1 MRIYFIR
8 HAESK
13 FNLDG
18 IACND
23 KEKNRL
29 TEKGRKQA
37 IKIAKDLSGIK
48 IDKIFVSEAKRAYET
63 ILPLI
68 KIKEDIPIGI
78 DKRLNECNFGI
89 FGGLSFEVAEKKYP
103 EIFNAREKDLWKIP
117 YPKGES
123 FRDVF
128 LRFESFLKDL
138 KKNAKKSRLEHV
150 VIVSH
155 ATPLKVFL
163 VKHSNFSLKEVE
175 STFFRN
181 ARFSIFDFRKGRIT
195 PLRINSNSVRWLDS
209 NKIEK

>member
-13 FNLDG
+13 FNLNG

-23 KEKNRL
+23 RENNRL
-29 TEKGRKQA
+29 TKRGREQA
-37 IKIAKDLSGIK
+37 RKIAKDLIKIK
-48 IDKIFVSEAKRAYET
+48 IDKIFVSEAKRSYET

-68 KIKEDIPIGI
+68 KIRKNIPVAI
-78 DKRLNECNFGI
+78 DKRLNECDFGI
-89 FGGLSFEVAEKKYP
+89 FGGLSFEAAEKRHP
-103 EIFNAREKDLWKIP
+103 EIFKARKKNLWKISCP
-117 YPKGES
+117 GGES

-128 LRFESFLKDL
+128 LRFELFLKDL
-138 KKNAKKSRLEHV
+138 NKEAKKSRLGCV

-163 VKHSNFSLKEVE
+163 VKYLGFSLKKVE

-181 ARFSIFDFRKGRIT
+181 ARFSIFNFVKGKIK
-195 PLRINSNSVRWLDS
+195 PIKINSKFL
-209 NKIEK
+209 

>member
-18 IACND
+18 IACNN
-23 KEKNRL
+23 KEKNKL
-29 TEKGRKQA
+29 TKKGREQA
-37 IKIAKDLSGIK
+37 KKIAKDLSKIK
-48 IDKIFVSEAKRAYET
+48 IDKIFISEAKRAYET

-68 KIKEDIPIGI
+68 KIKKDVPLAI
-78 DKRLNECNFGI
+78 DKRLNECDFGI
-89 FGGLSFEVAEKKYP
+89 FGGLSFKGAGKKYP
-103 EIFNAREKDLWKIP
+103 EIFNARKKDLWKIP
-117 YPKGES
+117 YPRGES

-138 KKNAKKSRLEHV
+138 KRDAKKSRLERV

-163 VKHSNFSLKEVE
+163 LKHSTFSLKKVE
-175 STFFRN
+175 STFFKN
-181 ARFSIFDFRKGRIT
+181 ARFSIFDFEKGKIK
-195 PLRINSNSVRWLDS
+195 PIKINSKSL
-209 NKIEK
+209 

>member
-23 KEKNRL
+23 QKNNRL
-29 TEKGRKQA
+29 TKKGDEQA
-37 IKIAKDLSGIK
+37 RKIAKDLAKIK

-68 KIKEDIPIGI
+68 KIRKNIPITV

-89 FGGLSFEVAEKKYP
+89 FGGLSFKAAGKKYP
-103 EIFNAREKDLWKIP
+103 AIFKARKKDLWKIP
-117 YPKGES
+117 YPEGES

-138 KKNAKKSRLEHV
+138 KKDAKKSRLECI

-155 ATPLKVFL
+155 ATPLKVLL
-163 VKHSNFSLKEVE
+163 VKHSSFSLKKVE

-181 ARFSIFDFRKGRIT
+181 ARFSIFDFLKGKIK
-195 PLRINSNSVRWLDS
+195 PIKINSKSF
-209 NKIEK
+209 